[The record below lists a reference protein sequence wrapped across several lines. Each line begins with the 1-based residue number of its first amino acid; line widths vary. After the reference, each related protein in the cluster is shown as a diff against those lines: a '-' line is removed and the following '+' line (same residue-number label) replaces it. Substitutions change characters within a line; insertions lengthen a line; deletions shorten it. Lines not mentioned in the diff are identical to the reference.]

1 MFASAAIAR
10 MVARSNPDS
19 ANRCRAAARIT
30 ALVSAED
37 LRMPTSVGQQVLT
50 WRRNARIVDANKRWH
65 SEEGD
70 KMYDTDV
77 LIVGAGPSGLTL
89 AASLVKK
96 GVATTVVD
104 RQPAGANTSRAA
116 VVNAR
121 TLEVLEDLDVARR
134 LVKEGIKAPR
144 FSIRDRAR
152 TLIPIDFSELPTD
165 YPYSLMVPQ
174 STTEKLLLDRLV
186 ELGGSVLRPK
196 TLSSITQDADGV
208 TATFDDGDTIRARYA
223 VGADGIH
230 STVREQAGIGFEG
243 GAYGES
249 FMLADVRLTGEVPLD
264 EVILF
269 WAKEG
274 LTVVAPLPGDI
285 FRIVAPV
292 ADAPEEPSA
301 LYVQQILDSR
311 GPGAGRMVVTDVI
324 WGSRFRIHHR
334 VADTYRTGR
343 LLLSGDAAHVHS
355 PAGGQGMNLGIQDAV
370 ALADALA
377 GVLGGA
383 PESTLDDYSA
393 ARRPIAQQVVEM
405 TDRLTRLA
413 TLPRAARPV
422 RNAAIGMA
430 GRIPAVR
437 RALAMRLSGLV
448 YR

>member
-1 MFASAAIAR
+1 
-10 MVARSNPDS
+10 
-19 ANRCRAAARIT
+19 
-30 ALVSAED
+30 
-37 LRMPTSVGQQVLT
+37 
-50 WRRNARIVDANKRWH
+50 
-65 SEEGD
+65 
-70 KMYDTDV
+70 MYDTDV
-77 LIVGAGPSGLTL
+77 LIIGAGPSGLTL

-96 GVATTVVD
+96 GVATTVVS

-121 TLEVLEDLDVARR
+121 TLEVLADLDVARR
-134 LVKEGIKAPR
+134 LVKEGIQAPR

-152 TLIPIDFSELPTD
+152 TLIPIDFTGLSTD

-186 ELGGSVLRPK
+186 ELGGSVIRPK
-196 TLSSITQDADGV
+196 TLTSITQDADGV
-208 TATFDDGDTIRARYA
+208 TATFDDGDVIRARYA

-230 STVREQAGIGFEG
+230 STVREQAGIGFQG
-243 GAYGES
+243 GSYDES
-249 FMLADVRLTGEVPLD
+249 FMLADVRLSGEAPLD

-269 WAKEG
+269 WAKAG
-274 LTVVAPLPGDI
+274 MTVVAPLPGDI

-301 LYVQQILDSR
+301 PFIQQILDSR
-311 GPGAGRMVVTDVI
+311 GSGAGRMAVTDVI

-334 VADTYRTGR
+334 VADTYRAGR

-377 GVLGGA
+377 RVLAGE
-383 PESTLDDYSA
+383 PDSVLDDYSE

-422 RNAAIGMA
+422 RNAFIGMV
-430 GRIPAVR
+430 GRVPSVR

>member
-1 MFASAAIAR
+1 
-10 MVARSNPDS
+10 
-19 ANRCRAAARIT
+19 
-30 ALVSAED
+30 
-37 LRMPTSVGQQVLT
+37 
-50 WRRNARIVDANKRWH
+50 
-65 SEEGD
+65 
-70 KMYDTDV
+70 MYDTDV
-77 LIVGAGPSGLTL
+77 LVIGAGPSGLTL

-104 RQPAGANTSRAA
+104 RQAAGANTSRAA
-116 VVNAR
+116 VVNSR

-134 LVKEGIKAPR
+134 LVKEGIQAPR

-152 TLIPIDFSELPTD
+152 TLTPIDFSGLPTD

-174 STTEKLLLDRLV
+174 STTEKVLLDRLV
-186 ELGGSVLRPK
+186 ELGGSVIRPK
-196 TLSSITQDADGV
+196 TLTSISQDADGV
-208 TATFDDGDTIRARYA
+208 TAMFDDGGVIRARYA

-230 STVREQAGIGFEG
+230 STVREQAGIGFQG
-243 GAYGES
+243 GSYAES
-249 FMLADVRLTGEVPLD
+249 FMLADVRLSGEAPLD

-269 WAKEG
+269 WAKAG
-274 LTVVAPLPGDI
+274 MTVVAPLPGDI

-292 ADAPEEPSA
+292 ADAPEDPSA
-301 LYVQQILDSR
+301 AFIQEILDSR
-311 GPGAGRMVVTDVI
+311 GTGAGRIVVTDVI

-334 VADTYRTGR
+334 VADTYRAGR

-355 PAGGQGMNLGIQDAV
+355 PAGGQGMNLGIQDGI

-377 GVLGGA
+377 RVLAGE
-383 PESTLDDYSA
+383 PDSVLDDYSE

-413 TLPRAARPV
+413 TLPRAARPA
-422 RNAAIGMA
+422 RNAFIGMA
-430 GRIPAVR
+430 GRVPSVR